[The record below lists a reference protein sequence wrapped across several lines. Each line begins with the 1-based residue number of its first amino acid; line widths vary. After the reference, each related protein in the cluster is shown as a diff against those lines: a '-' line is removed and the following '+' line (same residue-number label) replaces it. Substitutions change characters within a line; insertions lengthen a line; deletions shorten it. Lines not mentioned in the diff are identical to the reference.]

1 MTEKRKNPNLS
12 EKLAAA
18 LLMIFDIP
26 REHAKAMST
35 EQILSLVQFDHDPV
49 HFSIARDLGW
59 TPDQYNHP
67 SNLTARLLMDHA
79 EKTNK
84 RDKPAIAK
92 SKRLTHAQEEF
103 RRRMLTLKLNGE
115 MDEQIVK
122 NAMNKDWP
130 KGQKI
135 KSKGFNKTQ
144 KRPLRS
150 GRKFQTKGTTT

>member
-26 REHAKAMST
+26 REHAKIMTT

-92 SKRLTHAQEEF
+92 SKRITSEHEAF
-103 RRRMLTLKLNGE
+103 RRRILRSIDGDNRPEKP
-115 MDEQIVK
+115 IK
-122 NAMNKDWP
+122 P
-130 KGQKI
+130 KAKI
-135 KSKGFNKTQ
+135 RSRGFDKTQ